1 MTKDKQ
7 NLEKT
12 AGGIWVDFS
21 EEPYHGEAKIL
32 SAMQEQSVAFYTWLD
47 GSLWKRTKHYK
58 KLVFKHSITKEQKD
72 LAELYEI
79 FNKL

>member
-1 MTKDKQ
+1 MTKAE
-7 NLEKT
+7 NLIEEKLS
-12 AGGIWVDFS
+12 GFKDLYP
-21 EEPYHGEAKIL
+21 EEHEDVL

-58 KLVFKHSITKEQKD
+58 KVVFKHSMTKEQKD